1 MALKRI
7 DTKNMSHEEWLQART
22 KYIGGSDAGAIAG
35 LNPWKSQL
43 QVYLE
48 KTNQTELEIKDN
60 ERMRIGRDLEDYV
73 AKRFEEATGKK
84 VRRNNFMMVNDFMAA
99 NVDREVVGENAVLEC
114 KTTNSYAKNDWEED
128 KIPLHYELQC
138 HHYMMVGGYDKA
150 YIAVLIG
157 NEKFVYKEILRDE
170 ETIEMLRNIE
180 TNFWQD
186 HVLGDKIPSP
196 DGTETYSQELKSKF
210 RGGLT
215 DQIDIYIPKAK
226 FDRLNELKA
235 LKSDVETKIK
245 KIEQDIQVEMK
256 DNELAI
262 SDNYQISWKTQSK
275 TSLDNKKLKEEHPD
289 IFENYSKTSE
299 YRVFRIKELKGD
311 K

>member
-1 MALKRI
+1 MERI
-7 DTKNMSHEEWLQART
+7 DTRNMSHEEWLQARS

-84 VRRNNFMMVNDFMAA
+84 VRRNNFMMVDGFMSA

-114 KTTNSYAKNDWEED
+114 KTTNSYAKADWEED

-138 HHYMMVGGYDKA
+138 HHYMMVGGYEKA

-157 NEKFVYKEILRDE
+157 NEKFIYKEIPRDE

-180 TNFWQD
+180 SNFWNAY
-186 HVLGDKIPSP
+186 VLENKMPSP
-196 DGTETYSQELKSKF
+196 DGTETYSQELKNKYK
-210 RGGLT
+210 GGLI
-215 DQIDIYIPKAK
+215 DPIDIYIPKAK
-226 FDRLNELKA
+226 FDRLSELKA

-275 TSLDNKKLKEEHPD
+275 TSLDNKKLKEDYPD
-289 IFENYSKTSE
+289 IFERYSKSKS
-299 YRVFRIKELKGD
+299 YRVLRIKELKGD